1 MTKSN
6 KRPTHVIWQVI
17 DGKEK
22 SRWIRVGAAWP
33 NKDGKG
39 LRLVFDSYP
48 VIGRIQVREFSEQ
61 QPDGNGGQQ

>member
-17 DGKEK
+17 DYEEK

-39 LRLVFDSYP
+39 LALVFDSYP
-48 VIGRIQVREFSEQ
+48 VIGRIQVREISEQ
-61 QPDGNGGQQ
+61 QPDGNGGQ